1 MSSPVN
7 SLDLDRDSPLGGPLD
22 DDDDDG
28 PPSIE
33 TQLPENVDDLE
44 VSGITSTWIRCASMT
59 DIQCQELFVSAACG
73 TGSY

>member
-1 MSSPVN
+1 MSLSTDEGIVSSPVN
-7 SLDLDRDSPLGGPLD
+7 SLDLDRDSPLGGALD

-44 VSGITSTWIRCASMT
+44 VSGITSTWIRC
-59 DIQCQELFVSAACG
+59 V
-73 TGSY
+73 